1 MIMKKLITI
10 FVLSIIYIA
19 PTFALEKKDVNL
31 DEDLSG
37 NFLYCW
43 EKTKSGFG
51 LYLGVKFINSK
62 EVKLVE
68 LYRDQPEFKIYKS
81 TYKKKNN
88 VEVSNRLIKSTTIV
102 IALADKTFTKIFAMK
117 ELTGLDGGTFPFISY
132 GFPLG
137 ASCRFAKLEE
147 PFEDY
152 MKKINL
158 KVKEINDKARANSN

>member
-1 MIMKKLITI
+1 MKKFLIILFFVI
-10 FVLSIIYIA
+10 FSTN
-19 PTFALEKKDVNL
+19 TFALKKKDVNL

-43 EKTKSGFG
+43 EKTKRGFG
-51 LYLGVKFINSK
+51 LYLGVKFLNSK

-81 TYKKKNN
+81 TYEQKKK
-88 VEVSNRLIKSTTIV
+88 VKVSNRIIESTTIV
-102 IALADKTFTKIFAMK
+102 IALADKTFTKIFPWK
-117 ELTGLDGGTFPFISY
+117 ELTGVDGGNLPFVSY

-137 ASCRFAKLEE
+137 AGCRFAKLEE

-152 MKKINL
+152 MKKMNL
-158 KVKEINDKARANSN
+158 RTKEINDKARANSN